1 MSIENIV
8 FDLGGVLIEWNP
20 ERIIAGFTDDPE
32 LSQTLMVS
40 IFDHPDW
47 AAKDRGT
54 YSETEL
60 TQRFAQRTGLSV
72 GDITELMLAIKNSL
86 LLMPD
91 TLPLMDELRTKGY
104 TLYCLSNMPVEHY
117 VHLKNKCDFWDK
129 FEGIVISGQVN
140 MVKPEPEIYQYLL
153 SEYQLDPATCVFIDD
168 SPKNIEVARSIGMN
182 GIVFTDVQSCRQE
195 LRAMLKNEQE

>member
-32 LSQTLMVS
+32 LGKTLMVS

-54 YSETEL
+54 YSEAEL
-60 TQRFAQRTGLSV
+60 TRRFARRTGLSE
-72 GDITELMLAIKNSL
+72 DQIIDLMVDVRESL

-91 TLPLMDELRTKGY
+91 TLPLMDDLRAKGY
-104 TLYCLSNMPVEHY
+104 PLYCLSNMPVEHY
-117 VHLKNKCDFWDK
+117 DYLKSKYDFWDK
-129 FEGIVISGQVN
+129 FAGIVISGRVKL
-140 MVKPEPEIYQYLL
+140 VKPEPEIYQYLL
-153 SEYQLDPATCVFIDD
+153 QEYQLEPSNCVFIDD
-168 SPKNIEVARSIGMN
+168 SPKNIEVARSVGIN
-182 GIVFTDVQSCRQE
+182 GIVFTDVRACRQE
-195 LRAMLKNEQE
+195 LSAMVKNG